1 MHRMLGGQL
10 YENDMLLS
18 KYYITNRCMG
28 GYLTYTPIHCPPLAS
43 APEGI
48 YQDNKSEL
56 SK

>member
-28 GYLTYTPIHCPPLAS
+28 GYLPFTPIHRPPLAP

>member
-28 GYLTYTPIHCPPLAS
+28 GYLTYTTIHRPSLAP

-48 YQDNKSEL
+48 YQENKSEL